1 MKELTIKEEALDVVK
16 QMVADGQI
24 SQDVAEK
31 YFPELKESEGER
43 IRAFL
48 HHTFTKQ
55 YLASDKLGKW
65 HGEPVTNILAWLEKQ
80 GEHANFRNN
89 IQIGDKVTRNEDGVL
104 VNLSQLNRVAKPSEK
119 QCKQNPIK
127 CNEEWYDFVRWFVKE
142 RTDNYTLIPSDT
154 DIHTWGD
161 AILDHAKKEL
171 EKQGEQKPADK
182 VEPKFHEGDWVIYDH
197 RLYQVV
203 ELPKEGY
210 INLGL
215 RGNGKV
221 VYAPSTYCRH
231 WTIKDAKDGDVLS
244 YRDGQWCFIYKGI
257 VAEDTFKYYALLSEK
272 GITVNDA
279 AFSLLSSCITPATK
293 EQRDQLEK
301 AMADAGYTFD
311 FDKKELKKIEPK
323 QEWSE
328 EDMYKIENALFG
340 TYAADVATRLL
351 NKIKSLRPQSTW
363 KPSDEQMEVLLS
375 EVTAWTKGCPKQIVL
390 ESLYQ
395 DLQKLK

>member
-1 MKELTIKEEALDVVK
+1 MKELSIEEKAKRYDEAIEKLRSLHDDYDTVSTLINIKEELEN
-16 QMVADGQI
+16 I
-24 SQDVAEK
+24 I
-31 YFPELKESEGER
+31 PELKESEDER
-43 IRAFL
+43 IRAML
-48 HHTFTKQ
+48 IDSFTRADMGGEIYGKGVTYKQ
-55 YLASDKLGKW
+55 
-65 HGEPVTNILAWLEKQ
+65 VIAWLEKQ

-104 VNLSQLNRVAKPSEK
+104 VNLSQLKRVAKPSEK
-119 QCKQNPIK
+119 QC
-127 CNEEWYDFVRWFVKE
+127 
-142 RTDNYTLIPSDT
+142 
-154 DIHTWGD
+154 
-161 AILDHAKKEL
+161 
-171 EKQGEQKPADK
+171 EQKPTAK
-182 VEPKFHEGDWVIYDH
+182 VEPKFKVGDFIVNDYCMGRIVEITNDAYLLDTEQGIPFSCH
-197 RLYQVV
+197 STRLWD
-203 ELPKEGY
+203 
-210 INLGL
+210 I
-215 RGNGKV
+215 
-221 VYAPSTYCRH
+221 T
-231 WTIKDAKDGDVLS
+231 KDAKDGDVLS
-244 YRDGQWCFIYKGI
+244 YRGGQWCFIYRGI

-293 EQRDQLEK
+293 EQRDALMK